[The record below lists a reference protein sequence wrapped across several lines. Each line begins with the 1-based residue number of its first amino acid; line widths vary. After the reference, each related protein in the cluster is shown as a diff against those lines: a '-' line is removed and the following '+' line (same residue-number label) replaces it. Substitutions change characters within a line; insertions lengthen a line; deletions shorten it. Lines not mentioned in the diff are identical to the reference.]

1 MVDLGSRPAP
11 TAFSEHTGLLG
22 VRVMESINISLFRL
36 SKGHVGGEI
45 FGQPVILLTTTG
57 RKSGVRRT
65 KPLLAMR
72 DRGAWIVVGSRGGT
86 REHPLWYRN
95 LVAYRDEP
103 ERLVPPTV
111 EAADN
116 VTTAVESED
125 LTGDDLRRW
134 WRKLVAVY
142 PKFQAYQDRA
152 PNRDI
157 PVIRLTPKPL
167 TP

>member
-11 TAFSEHTGLLG
+11 TPFSEHTGLLG

-45 FGQPVILLTTTG
+45 FGEPVILLTTTG
-57 RKSGVRRT
+57 RTSGIRRT

-72 DRGAWIVVGSRGGT
+72 DGVSWIVVGSRGGT
-86 REHPLWYRN
+86 REHPQWYRN

-111 EAADN
+111 EAAN
-116 VTTAVESED
+116 SFITAVETAD
-125 LTGDDLRRW
+125 LTGDDLDTW
-134 WRKLVAVY
+134 WGKLVAVY
-142 PKFQAYQDRA
+142 PKFQAYQDRTA
-152 PNRDI
+152 DRTI
-157 PVIRLTPKPL
+157 PVIRLTPKH
-167 TP
+167 